1 MGLANHVNKTGTS
14 GVLTP
19 FIKTDG
25 LYLSDKTEPQ
35 SFRYE
40 LENQINDKLRD
51 EGYLVVEDYND
62 EKSFYEREE
71 RYNEVINTI
80 KIKTTENDCELV
92 IELGS
97 QN

>member
-1 MGLANHVNKTGTS
+1 MNATGTS

-40 LENQINDKLRD
+40 LENEINNKLRD
-51 EGYLVVEDYND
+51 EGYLVIEDYDD
-62 EKSFYEREE
+62 EKSFFERER
-71 RYNEVINTI
+71 RYQSVMDSI

-92 IELGS
+92 IELGP
-97 QN
+97 QY

>member
-1 MGLANHVNKTGTS
+1 M
-14 GVLTP
+14 LTP

-25 LYLSDKTEPQ
+25 LYLSDKMEPQ

-40 LENQINDKLRD
+40 LEKQIDDKLRD
-51 EGYLVVEDYND
+51 EGYLVVEDYDD

-71 RYNEVINTI
+71 RYKEIMNTI
-80 KIKTTENDCELV
+80 KIKTTENECELV

-97 QN
+97 DY

>member
-1 MGLANHVNKTGTS
+1 MNATGTS

-35 SFRYE
+35 SFRYQ
-40 LENQINDKLRD
+40 LENEINEKLRD
-51 EGYLVVEDYND
+51 EGYLIIDDYDD

-71 RYNEVINTI
+71 RYKKVVDTI
-80 KIKTTENDCELV
+80 KIKTTEDECELV
-92 IELGS
+92 IELGP
-97 QN
+97 QY

>member
-1 MGLANHVNKTGTS
+1 MTAVGNSDPGTS

-40 LENQINDKLRD
+40 LENEINSKLRD
-51 EGYLVVEDYND
+51 EGYLVVEDYED
-62 EKSFYEREE
+62 EKSFYDREE
-71 RYNEVINTI
+71 RYNGIMDTI
-80 KIKTTENDCELV
+80 TIKTTENDCELI
-92 IELGS
+92 IELGP
-97 QN
+97 QY